1 MMEAFTITQQEVC
14 QMMLDTRYSGS
25 TCVSVMTLGRKIYM
39 ANVGDSR
46 GIVIR
51 QGSNVNADPKENCE
65 CTALTR
71 DHKPDDA
78 SEAKRILDNN
88 GRIDSFRD

>member
-1 MMEAFTITQQEVC
+1 
-14 QMMLDTRYSGS
+14 MMLDTRYSGS
-25 TCVSVMTLGRKIYM
+25 TCVSVMTLGRKLYM

-51 QGSNVNADPKENCE
+51 QTAQVNGADPATCVD

-71 DHKPDDA
+71 DHKPDD
-78 SEAKRILDNN
+78 KPPI
-88 GRIDSFRD
+88 

>member
-1 MMEAFTITQQEVC
+1 
-14 QMMLDTRYSGS
+14 
-25 TCVSVMTLGRKIYM
+25 M

-51 QGSNVNADPKENCE
+51 AIPPESPETAHLACETDP
-65 CTALTR
+65 LTR

-78 SEAKRILDNN
+78 DEAKRILEWN
-88 GRIDSFRD
+88 GRIDSYRD